1 MKKFF
6 TFFALLSVLVPSFSF
21 AATDYNASP
30 FKNAYK
36 SDDACWRGVV
46 HIVAVAPY
54 LAHEQGVNQVQIKY
68 AQETGQTYSDGV
80 PKVVEKADV
89 IQGANLYHYWV
100 AAVQPKKD
108 ASADCTK
115 SLPLNDNSNSGAGT
129 TVTDNSSGG
138 AIDTTDLN
146 NGTAN
151 ATSANNANTDYNPG
165 PSGLVSDCNRG
176 ALVQKNVNGMVIE
189 DFANPCNFNNITD
202 TINKVINFL
211 LFVIATPMVAIGLC
225 YAGFLYLTSGG
236 SSESVNQAK
245 SIIKNMI
252 MGYIVALIA
261 WVLIKTIM
269 VSLGVGDA
277 ASLFLDIKK

>member
-1 MKKFF
+1 MFSVMIPS
-6 TFFALLSVLVPSFSF
+6 LSL

-30 FKNAYK
+30 FKNAYN

-46 HIVAVAPY
+46 HIVAVASY
-54 LAHEQGVNQVQIKY
+54 LAHEQSVNQIQIKY
-68 AQETGQTYSDGV
+68 AQETGQSYSDGV
-80 PKVVEKADV
+80 PKIVEKADV
-89 IQGANLYHYWV
+89 VQGANLYHYWV

-108 ASADCTK
+108 SGADCTK

-129 TVTDNSSGG
+129 TVTDPGQNGG
-138 AIDTTDLN
+138 GIDTTDLN
-146 NGTAN
+146 NGNAS
-151 ATSANNANTDYNPG
+151 ATSANNSTTNYNPG

-176 ALVQKNVNGMVIE
+176 ELVQKTVNGAITE
-189 DFANPCNFNNITD
+189 DFATPCTFNNITD

-236 SSESVNQAK
+236 SSENVGQAK
-245 SIIKNMI
+245 GIIKNLI

-261 WVLIKTIM
+261 WILIKTIM
-269 VSLGVGDA
+269 VSLGVGSA
-277 ASLFLDIKK
+277 ASLFLDF